1 MTTTERPPYLQ
12 ALAVTLGVLGLYLLT
27 LAPTTAFWDTSEY
40 IAAAKVLG
48 IPHPPG
54 NPLFTL
60 TAHVWGMLPFA
71 ADYAVRINL
80 YAAMTSAVSAGLW
93 FLVLE
98 RWLRAVVTDRTPRL
112 LAAAAGILVSA
123 TAWTVWNQSTVNE
136 KVYTVSM
143 LTIAIAMWLIVR
155 WGDTDDA
162 AKRDRLLLTIGYVV
176 ALGSTNHMMGVL
188 VFPAILAYVALT
200 DWRLAFRPW
209 TLLLGWMVIVATFN
223 KFAAFADPFAG
234 GSELGVVILTAGL
247 LGYALFSTPKD
258 ARVYLAIGVAV
269 VGVTLNYLFLPIR
282 AGQFPPINEGEAVC
296 ANLIKG
302 FFGGCRDLSD
312 VLDRVQYGKPSLMD
326 RQAALFAQFGNFMQY
341 FNWQWARDWGAWKN
355 LASLLFG
362 ILGLFGIGTL
372 WEKDRRAASA
382 GIALMAMLTFV
393 LVFYMNFK
401 YGYSQML
408 DQPQLAREV
417 RERDYFYVAAFALWG
432 IWVGLGLGALW
443 QFFSG
448 LVGQGSRSARSW
460 AASAPVLALAFIPLV
475 GNRVTASRANES
487 MARDLA
493 HDILESVAPYG
504 ILITAGDNDTFPLWY
519 AQEVE
524 GIRTDVTL
532 ANLSLMNTRW
542 HLRQLRRREAP
553 PFEVSRASVVWKER
567 WQAQDVPGYPE
578 GRAIVRPEGSVLAS
592 VSEAELDQLPEIQPV
607 QDGLTIPITD
617 SLILTIRG
625 DRYGDRSFIQ
635 LSDLTTLLLIKD
647 NIGKRPIY
655 FSWTT
660 ASVPDRTFGLM
671 PYLVTE
677 GLVRRVNPTP
687 VRPSRTMVFS
697 PDIGFVDLE
706 QTDKLLW
713 NVYHVEEAARARPRG
728 WVDPP
733 SASILSIYA
742 LVYGRVAPLY
752 LQAGDS
758 VKAVRAAELTQG
770 IQANMPRE

>member
-12 ALAVTLGVLGLYLLT
+12 ALAVTLAVLGLYILT

-54 NPLFTL
+54 NPLFTV

-71 ADYAVRINL
+71 TDYAVRINL
-80 YAAMTSAVSAGLW
+80 YAAVTSALSAGLW

-98 RWLRAVVTDRTPRL
+98 RWLRGIVADRIPRL
-112 LAAAAGILVSA
+112 ISAAAGVLVSA

-155 WGDTDDA
+155 WGDSDDA
-162 AKRDRLLLTIGYVV
+162 ARQDRLLLAIGYVV

-188 VFPAILAYVALT
+188 VFPAVLAYVALT
-200 DWRLAFRPW
+200 DWRLVFRPW

-223 KFAAFADPFAG
+223 KFSAFADPFAG
-234 GSELGVVILTAGL
+234 GSALGVVILTIGL
-247 LGYALFSTPKD
+247 LGYALVTTPKD
-258 ARVYLAIGVAV
+258 VRVYLAIGVAV
-269 VGVTLNYLFLPIR
+269 VGVTLNYVYLPMR
-282 AGQFPPINEGEAVC
+282 AGQYPPINEGEAIC
-296 ANLIKG
+296 GNLIKG
-302 FFGGCRDLSD
+302 FFGGCQDLSD
-312 VLDRVQYGKPSLMD
+312 VLDRVQYGKPSLMQ
-326 RQAALFAQFGNFMQY
+326 RQATITAQFGNFMQY
-341 FNWQWARDWGAWKN
+341 FNWQWARDWGGWKN

-362 ILGLFGIGTL
+362 LLGLLGIGAL

-401 YGYSQML
+401 YGYSQHPEIPV
-408 DQPQLAREV
+408 PQHEV

-432 IWVGLGLGALW
+432 IWVGLGIGSTW
-443 QFFSG
+443 QFFADLLAKG
-448 LVGQGSRSARSW
+448 GRTAKHW
-460 AASAPVLALAFIPLV
+460 AASAPVLAVAFIPLA
-475 GNRVTASRANES
+475 GNHVTASRANES

-553 PFEVSRASVVWKER
+553 AFEVSRASVVWKER

-578 GRAIVRPEGSVLAS
+578 GRAIPRPEGSVLPS
-592 VSEAELDQLPEIQPV
+592 LTMEQVEQLPEIQQI
-607 QDGLTIPITD
+607 QDGQTLPITD
-617 SLILTIRG
+617 SLILTLRG
-625 DRYGDRSFIQ
+625 DRYGDRAYLQ
-635 LSDLTTLLLIKD
+635 LSDLTTIFLIRD

-660 ASVPDRTFGLM
+660 ASTPDRTFGLM
-671 PYLVTE
+671 PYMVTE

-713 NVYHVEEAARARPRG
+713 NVYHVEEAARQRPRG

-758 VKAVRAAELTQG
+758 VKAMRAAELTQG
-770 IQANMPRE
+770 IQANLPRE

>member
-12 ALAVTLGVLGLYLLT
+12 ALLVTIAVLGLYILT

-54 NPLFTL
+54 NPLFTV
-60 TAHVWGMLPFA
+60 TAHVWGMLPLA

-80 YAAMTSAVSAGLW
+80 YAAMTSALSAGLW

-98 RWLRAVVTDRTPRL
+98 RWLRSIVMDRTPRL
-112 LAAAAGILVSA
+112 IAAAAGVLISA

-143 LTIAIAMWLIVR
+143 LTIAIAMWLVVR
-155 WGDTDDA
+155 WGDSDDTA
-162 AKRDRLLLTIGYVV
+162 RQDRLLLAIGYVT

-223 KFAAFADPFAG
+223 KFEAFADPVAG
-234 GSELGVVILTAGL
+234 SNLGVVVLTIGL
-247 LGYALFSTPKD
+247 LGYALIMTPKD
-258 ARVYLAIGVAV
+258 VRVYLAIGVAV
-269 VGVTLNYLFLPIR
+269 VGVTLNYIYLPMR
-282 AGQFPPINEGEAVC
+282 AAQLPPINEGEAIC

-302 FFGGCRDLSD
+302 FFGGCQDLAD
-312 VLDRVQYGKPSLMD
+312 VLNRVQYGKPSLMD
-326 RQAALFAQFGNFMQY
+326 RQATLVAQVGNFMQY
-341 FNWQWARDWGAWKN
+341 FNWQWARDWGAWR
-355 LASLLFG
+355 SLPTLGFG
-362 ILGLFGIGTL
+362 ILGLLGIGVL
-372 WEKDRRAASA
+372 WEKDRRAGTA

-401 YGYSQML
+401 YGYSQHPEIPV
-408 DQPQLAREV
+408 PQHEV

-432 IWVGLGLGALW
+432 IWVGLGLGVVW
-443 QFFSG
+443 QFFTD
-448 LVGQGSRSARSW
+448 LVAKGTRSAKHW
-460 AASAPVLALAFIPLV
+460 ATTAPVLVLAFIPLA
-475 GNRVTASRANES
+475 GNRITASRANES

-553 PFEVSRASVVWKER
+553 AFEVSRASVVWKER
-567 WQAQDVPGYPE
+567 WQQQDVPGYPV
-578 GRAIVRPEGSVLAS
+578 GQAITRPEGSVLAS
-592 VSEAELDQLPEIQPV
+592 LTAEQLEQLPELQPI
-607 QDGLTIPITD
+607 QDGQTLPITD
-617 SLILTIRG
+617 SLILTLRG
-625 DRYGDRSFIQ
+625 DRYGDRAFLQ
-635 LSDLTTLLLIKD
+635 LSDLTTVFLIKD

-660 ASVPDRTFGLM
+660 ATVPDRTFGLTQYM
-671 PYLVTE
+671 VTE
-677 GLVRRVNPTP
+677 GLVRRVNATP

-713 NVYHVEEAARARPRG
+713 NVYHVEEAARPRPRG

-758 VKAVRAAELTQG
+758 VKAMRAAELTQG
-770 IQANMPRE
+770 IQANLPRE